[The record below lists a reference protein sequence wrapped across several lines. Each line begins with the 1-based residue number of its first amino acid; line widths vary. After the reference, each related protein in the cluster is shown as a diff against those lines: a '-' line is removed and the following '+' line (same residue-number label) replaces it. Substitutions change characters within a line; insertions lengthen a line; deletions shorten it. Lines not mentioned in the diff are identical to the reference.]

1 MWDGLLNASVWQMVV
16 FTLVS
21 CHLTLMSV
29 TLYLHRTMAHRAVDM
44 SPRLA
49 HVFRAILWLGT
60 GMRTVEWV
68 AIHRKHHARCETA
81 EDPHSPVIFGL
92 KEVFFRGAELY
103 GHEAQQ
109 PETIQ
114 KFGHGCP
121 DDWIER
127 RVYTPY
133 SSAGI
138 VLLLLLELVLFGAA
152 GLSVWA
158 VQMICIPLLAAG
170 VINGIGHHWGYRNYE
185 CDDASTNVVP
195 WAFVVCGEELHNN
208 HHAYPSSAKFS
219 IRPWEIDLGWGYL
232 RLFAWLGW
240 VKIRRV
246 APQPVI
252 DRSKQLVD
260 LDTVKAIVVSRLH
273 VMEHYAARVIKPEHK
288 AALAGA
294 TSDAQRRAIKLARG
308 PMIKVEKFLDEAARR
323 RLLEGL
329 EQSEQLKTVYE
340 YRARL
345 QEIWQMANASHE
357 RLVQAL
363 QDWCVQAENSGIES
377 LQEFAARLRGYS
389 LKPSPVLARG

>member
-1 MWDGLLNASVWQMVV
+1 MWNGLLDASWLDMLL
-16 FTLVS
+16 FAALC

-44 SPRLA
+44 KPGLA

-68 AIHRKHHARCETA
+68 AIHRKHHARCETE

-103 GHEAQQ
+103 GHEAQNTQ
-109 PETIQ
+109 TIE

-121 DDWIER
+121 NDWLER
-127 RVYTPY
+127 NVYSPWP
-133 SSAGI
+133 SAGI
-138 VLLLLLELVLFGAA
+138 LLLLAVELVLFGVM
-152 GLSVWA
+152 GFSLWA

-185 CDDASTNVVP
+185 SDDASTNVVP

-219 IRPWEIDLGWGYL
+219 IRRWEFDMGWMYL
-232 RLFAWLGW
+232 RIFSALGL

-252 DRSKQLVD
+252 DRNKKLVD

-273 VMEHYAARVIKPEHK
+273 VMEHYAAKVIKPEQK
-288 AALAGA
+288 AALASA
-294 TSDAQRRAIKLARG
+294 TSDAQRQAIKLARR
-308 PMIKVEKFLDEAARR
+308 PMIKVEKFLDEAGQK
-323 RLLEGL
+323 RLLAGL
-329 EQSEQLKTVYE
+329 EQSDQLKTVYE
-340 YRARL
+340 YRAKL
-345 QEIWQMANASHE
+345 QDIWQMANASHE

-363 QDWCVQAENSGIES
+363 QEWCVQAENSGIDS
-377 LQEFAARLRGYS
+377 LQEFATRLRGYS
-389 LKPSPVLARG
+389 LKPSTVLAR

>member
-1 MWDGLLNASVWQMVV
+1 MWGGLLGASVWEMVL
-16 FTLVS
+16 FTLLT
-21 CHLTLMSV
+21 CHLILMSV

-44 SPRLA
+44 KPGLA
-49 HVFRAILWLGT
+49 HAFRAILWLGT

-68 AIHRKHHARCETA
+68 AIHRKHHARCETV

-103 GHEAQQ
+103 GHESRNA
-109 PETIQ
+109 ETIE

-121 DDWIER
+121 EDWIER
-127 RVYTPY
+127 HVYTPY
-133 SSAGI
+133 PSIGI
-138 VLLLLLELVLFGAA
+138 LLLLFVEIALFGVM
-152 GLSVWA
+152 GLSIWA

-185 CDDASTNVVP
+185 SDDASTNVVP

-219 IRPWEIDLGWGYL
+219 IRPWEFDMGWMYL
-232 RLFAWLGW
+232 RLFAAMGL
-240 VKIRRV
+240 VKVRRV

-252 DRSKQLVD
+252 DHSKHLVD

-273 VMEHYAARVIKPEHK
+273 VMEYYASKVIKPAHK
-288 AALAGA
+288 MALANA
-294 TSDAQRRAIKLARG
+294 KSDAQRQAIKLARG
-308 PMIKVEKFLDEAARR
+308 PMIKVEKFLDEAGQK

-329 EQSEQLKTVYE
+329 EQSDQLKTVYE
-340 YRARL
+340 YRAKL
-345 QEIWQMANASHE
+345 QDIWQMANASHE

-363 QDWCVQAENSGIES
+363 QDWCVQAENSGIDS
-377 LQEFAARLRGYS
+377 LQEFATRLRGYS
-389 LKPSPVLARG
+389 LKPTIAVA